1 MILIGRFKG
10 REIDVLKMY
19 GPDIKKWTKILQ
31 DESERSSEISP
42 VDLHELGNLKG
53 PTKDE

>member
-42 VDLHELGNLKG
+42 ADLHELGNLKG